1 MPIPEMMSTL
11 RNLAFQAVLERKTPA
26 RPVDGPAY
34 AGLFNRFVFDET
46 KMRQYLSKH
55 AYRRWKE
62 VRKGNGKIDR
72 ATANEIANGM
82 KQWALEMGVTH
93 YTHWFQPMTGLT
105 AEKHDAFL
113 DFEEGQP
120 IERFSGQALF
130 QQEPDASSFPSGGLR
145 NTFEARGYTA
155 WDPNSMPFIF
165 EMSGGRT
172 LCIPTIFISYTGEA
186 LDYKTPL
193 LRTLMVLKKS
203 VKEVAKILGMEG
215 EDVAATLGVEQ
226 EYFLIDRA
234 FYVLRK
240 DLVMA
245 GRTLLGRK
253 PARGQQLED
262 HYFGFIPERVYD
274 FMTALEKEAIQLGIP
289 LKTRHNEVAPS
300 QFECAPLFEEV
311 NQAVDHN
318 QLLMNLL
325 RIVARRKDM
334 EVLLHEKPFEG
345 INGSG
350 KHCNWSIGLNGT
362 NLLNPGKTRQEN
374 LRFLVFFINV
384 IKAVHSYHDLVRAS
398 IASPGNDHR
407 LGANEAPPAIISIFI
422 GNTLRKV
429 LEELKNRNYRDV
441 LEAKLENIATLD
453 IPTIPEVLLDT
464 TDRNRTSP
472 FAFTGNKFELR
483 AVGSSANTAS
493 PMIALNLIVADQLA
507 QFVEDY
513 HAERARGLTEEVAI
527 MEVLARYIHEA
538 EPILFEGDNYSE
550 EWKQEAVRRGL
561 RNLESTPEALDVYKE
576 ERIVA
581 LFQRHGILKR
591 SELEARYEIL
601 MERYVK
607 QLDIEAQVL
616 RAMVLNRVVPTAMEY
631 LRQLAD
637 AGISSLAEIIRTH
650 LEAVIR
656 EADAMEQARRTALE
670 HDEVA
675 QQAYDFR
682 DHVKPFFER
691 IRTHTDELELLLPA
705 DRWPL
710 PKYWEM
716 LFLK

>member
-1 MPIPEMMSTL
+1 M
-11 RNLAFQAVLERKTPA
+11 AFQTVLDRQVPA
-26 RPVDGPAY
+26 RPVNGERY
-34 AGLFNRFVFDET
+34 SELFNRFVFDEP
-46 KMRQYLSKH
+46 KMRQYLSKN
-55 AYRRWKE
+55 AYRRWKAVCE
-62 VRKGNGKIDR
+62 QGGKIDR
-72 ATANEIANGM
+72 ETANEIANGM

-93 YTHWFQPMTGLT
+93 YTHWFQPLTGLT

-113 DFEEGQP
+113 DFEGGQP

-155 WDPNSMPFIF
+155 WDPNATPFIF

-172 LCIPTIFISYTGEA
+172 LCIPTVFISYTGES

-193 LRTLMVLKKS
+193 LRTLMALDKAVRS
-203 VKEVAKILGMEG
+203 VAEILGMEG
-215 EDVAATLGVEQ
+215 DKTEATLGVEQ

-234 FYVLRK
+234 FFALRK

-245 GRTLLGRK
+245 GRTLLGRP

-274 FMTALEKEAIQLGIP
+274 FMTALEREAIQLGIP

-311 NQAVDHN
+311 NRAVDHN

-325 RIVARRKDM
+325 RIVARRKNM
-334 EVLLHEKPFEG
+334 EVLLHEKPFAG

-350 KHCNWSIGLNGT
+350 KHCNWSMAFGGV
-362 NLLNPGKTRQEN
+362 NLLAPGKTPQEN
-374 LRFLVFFINV
+374 LRFLVFFVNV
-384 IKAVHSYHDLVRAS
+384 IKAVYSYHDLVRAS
-398 IASPGNDHR
+398 IASAGNDHR
-407 LGANEAPPAIISIFI
+407 LGANEAPPAIISIFV
-422 GNTLRKV
+422 GNILRKA
-429 LEELKNRNYRDV
+429 LEELKKCNYDEV
-441 LEAKLENIATLD
+441 LESKLESISTLD
-453 IPTIPEVLLDT
+453 IPTIPEVLLDN

-493 PMIALNLIVADQLA
+493 PMIAINLMVADQLQ

-513 HAERARGLTEEVAI
+513 HAARAQGLTHEKAV
-527 MEVLARYIHEA
+527 MEVLARYVKEA
-538 EPILFEGDNYSE
+538 EPILFEGDNYADAWKE
-550 EWKQEAVRRGL
+550 EARRRGL

-581 LFQRHGILKR
+581 LFERHGVMKR
-591 SELEARYEIL
+591 QELMARYEIL

-616 RAMVLNRVVPTAMEY
+616 RAVVLNRVVPVGVGYHNEVKG
-631 LRQLAD
+631 
-637 AGISSLAEIIRTH
+637 AGLDTVAETIKKH
-650 LEAVIR
+650 LEGAVKGV
-656 EADAMEQARRTALE
+656 EEMEQARCAALAE
-670 HDEVA
+670 DDVA
-675 QQAYDFR
+675 RQAYAFR
-682 DHVKPFFER
+682 DHVKPCFDR
-691 IRTHTDELELLLPA
+691 VRRHTDELELLLPA
-705 DRWPL
+705 DRWPM